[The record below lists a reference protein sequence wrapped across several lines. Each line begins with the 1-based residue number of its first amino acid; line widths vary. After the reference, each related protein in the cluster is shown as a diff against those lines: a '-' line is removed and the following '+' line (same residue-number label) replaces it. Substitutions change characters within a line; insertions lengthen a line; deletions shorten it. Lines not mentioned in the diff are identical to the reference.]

1 MQSGHFV
8 VLLVTI
14 QIQLNKDWIS
24 ISVFFKHENTLKYL
38 QKKYTHNAHHLVKI
52 IWDWVEVVKS
62 KCCVA
67 EIAVQ
72 GNWINSKR
80 KRGTEENYL
89 NNTEQKSDNGHPKR
103 IWL

>member
-38 QKKYTHNAHHLVKI
+38 QKNILTMPTT
-52 IWDWVEVVKS
+52 W
-62 KCCVA
+62 
-67 EIAVQ
+67 
-72 GNWINSKR
+72 
-80 KRGTEENYL
+80 
-89 NNTEQKSDNGHPKR
+89 
-103 IWL
+103 